1 MGNQI
6 KDFIY
11 ESLNIEE
18 TVRYEFRTICGFTF
32 AFKKEEIRINNHLS
46 SAEILPAGIIYEENG
61 EFYFAPLHDAVEI
74 DEVMKSF
81 VEEVI

>member
-1 MGNQI
+1 MDNTI

-11 ESLNIEE
+11 DTLNIEE
-18 TVRYEFRTICGFTF
+18 TIRYEFRTICGFTF

-74 DEVMKSF
+74 DEVIKSF